1 MFECY
6 LFSQL
11 ACTTVYRTPSENTV
25 CTASLISRKRAVF
38 PVPTVP
44 QSPAWCRY
52 RKSEWLH
59 LFLFFLPY
67 QKVVLWRVLF
77 CFSFLLNS
85 SWSHYFLVALLS
97 LKADCPVLPPLP
109 IYLGRGCTV
118 GACVGEAAHCWS
130 YLLCSICSPT
140 AFLFFDCAYRW
151 LNGVLV
157 PQNGTRYYFPF
168 SVRGI

>member
-97 LKADCPVLPPLP
+97 LKADCPVLPP
-109 IYLGRGCTV
+109 
-118 GACVGEAAHCWS
+118 
-130 YLLCSICSPT
+130 SPFT
-140 AFLFFDCAYRW
+140 WDVA
-151 LNGVLV
+151 VQLV
-157 PQNGTRYYFPF
+157 PAWGRQLTADHIYYAQFVHPLHF
-168 SVRGI
+168 CSLTVHTDGWMVC